1 LDRTNR
7 AFASVIE
14 NQRSKIENHMHHLL
28 ETWFT
33 WVLTGGYTGI
43 IVLMAMESSIFPV
56 PSEIVIP
63 PAAFLAAQ
71 GKLSFTGVVL
81 AGTLGSYLGSAIT
94 YWASRLIGRPLIV
107 KYGRFVLITPKKL
120 ERAERWLARYEAGGI
135 FFARLLPVVRHLISI
150 PAGIVRM
157 NFGLFSLMT
166 ITGSAIWCYILAYLG
181 EKAYRVEPQLLT
193 DPEALV
199 HFIHGQSTW
208 ILVVVAVFAALYI
221 LSMRLSKPPQE
232 HGNGG

>member
-1 LDRTNR
+1 
-7 AFASVIE
+7 
-14 NQRSKIENHMHHLL
+14 MHHLL
-28 ETWFT
+28 ETWFS
-33 WVLTGGYTGI
+33 WVLTGGYLGI

-71 GKLSFTGVVL
+71 GKLSFTGVVV

-107 KYGRFVLITPKKL
+107 KYGRFVFVSPKKL
-120 ERAERWLARYEAGGI
+120 EQAEQWLARYEAGGV

-157 NFGLFSLMT
+157 NFGLFSLVT
-166 ITGSAIWCYILAYLG
+166 IAGSALWCWILAYLG
-181 EKAYRVEPQLLT
+181 DKAYRLEPQLLT
-193 DPEALV
+193 SPEALE
-199 HFIHGQSTW
+199 HFIRQQSKG
-208 ILVVVAVFAALYI
+208 ILLLIAVFAGLYMLAL
-221 LSMRLSKPPQE
+221 RLMKPR
-232 HGNGG
+232 GGA

>member
-1 LDRTNR
+1 LWLDIERFLD
-7 AFASVIE
+7 FARHD
-14 NQRSKIENHMHHLL
+14 NMHHLL
-28 ETWFT
+28 ETWFH
-33 WVLTGGYTGI
+33 WVLTGGYVGI

-81 AGTLGSYLGSAIT
+81 AGVLGSYLGSAIT

-107 KYGRFVLITPKKL
+107 KYGRFVLLNPKKL
-120 ERAERWLARYEAGGI
+120 EQAEHWLARYEAGGV

-166 ITGSAIWCYILAYLG
+166 IAGSALWCWILAYLG
-181 EKAYRVEPQLLT
+181 DKAYRLEPELLT
-193 DPEALV
+193 SPDALV
-199 HFIHGQSTW
+199 RFIHGQSRG
-208 ILVVVAVFAALYI
+208 ILLIVALFAALYM
-221 LSMRLSKPPQE
+221 LSMRLMKPRS
-232 HGNGG
+232 GA

>member
-1 LDRTNR
+1 
-7 AFASVIE
+7 
-14 NQRSKIENHMHHLL
+14 MHHLL
-28 ETWFT
+28 ETWFN
-33 WVLTGGYTGI
+33 WVLTGGYLGI

-71 GKLSFTGVVL
+71 GKLSFTGVVV

-107 KYGRFVLITPKKL
+107 KYGRFIFVSPKKL
-120 ERAERWLARYEAGGI
+120 EQAEQWLARYEAGGV

-157 NFGLFSLMT
+157 NFGVFSLVT
-166 ITGSAIWCYILAYLG
+166 IAGSALWCWILAYLG
-181 EKAYRVEPQLLT
+181 DKAYRLEPQLLT
-193 DPEALV
+193 SPEALE
-199 HFIHGQSTW
+199 HFIRQQSKG
-208 ILVVVAVFAALYI
+208 ILLLIAVFAGLYMLAL
-221 LSMRLSKPPQE
+221 RLMKPR
-232 HGNGG
+232 GGA

>member
-1 LDRTNR
+1 MHALL
-7 AFASVIE
+7 
-14 NQRSKIENHMHHLL
+14 KI
-28 ETWFT
+28 WVG
-33 WVLTGGYTGI
+33 WVLSGGYLGI

-81 AGTLGSYLGSAIT
+81 AGTLGSYLGAAIT

-107 KYGRFVLITPKKL
+107 RYGRFVFINPKKL
-120 ERAERWLARYEAGGI
+120 EQAEHWLNRYEAGGV

-157 NFGLFSLMT
+157 NFKVFSFVT
-166 ITGSAIWCYILAYLG
+166 IVGSGIWCWILAYLG
-181 EKAYRVEPQLLT
+181 AKAYRLEPELLS
-193 DPEALV
+193 DPEKMV
-199 HFIHGQSTW
+199 HFIKTQSYW
-208 ILVVVAVFAALYI
+208 IVLIIVLFAVLYLLTLRLMRPSATANQLVV
-221 LSMRLSKPPQE
+221 
-232 HGNGG
+232 

>member
-1 LDRTNR
+1 LRFDIERFLD
-7 AFASVIE
+7 FAR
-14 NQRSKIENHMHHLL
+14 NDNMHHLL
-28 ETWFT
+28 ETWFH
-33 WVLTGGYTGI
+33 WVLTGGYVGI

-81 AGTLGSYLGSAIT
+81 AGVLGSYLGSAIT

-107 KYGRFVLITPKKL
+107 KYGRFVLVTPKKL
-120 ERAERWLARYEAGGI
+120 EQAELWLARYEAGGV

-157 NFGLFSLMT
+157 NFGVFSLVT
-166 ITGSAIWCYILAYLG
+166 IAGSALWCWILAYLG
-181 EKAYRVEPQLLT
+181 DKAYRLEPELLT
-193 DPEALV
+193 SPDALV
-199 HFIHGQSTW
+199 RFIHGQSKG
-208 ILVVVAVFAALYI
+208 ILLVVALFATLYM
-221 LSMRLSKPPQE
+221 LSLRLMKPRS
-232 HGNGG
+232 GA

>member
-1 LDRTNR
+1 
-7 AFASVIE
+7 
-14 NQRSKIENHMHHLL
+14 MHHLL
-28 ETWFT
+28 ETWFS
-33 WVLTGGYTGI
+33 WVLTGGYLGI

-107 KYGRFVLITPKKL
+107 RYGRFVFVSPKKL
-120 ERAERWLARYEAGGI
+120 EQAEQWLARYEAGGV

-157 NFGLFSLMT
+157 NFGLFSLVT
-166 ITGSAIWCYILAYLG
+166 IAGSALWCWILAYLG
-181 EKAYRVEPQLLT
+181 DKAYHLEPQLLT
-193 DPEALV
+193 SPEALE
-199 HFIHGQSTW
+199 HFIRQQSKG
-208 ILVVVAVFAALYI
+208 ILLLIAVFAGLYMLAL
-221 LSMRLSKPPQE
+221 RLMKPR
-232 HGNGG
+232 GGV

>member
-1 LDRTNR
+1 
-7 AFASVIE
+7 
-14 NQRSKIENHMHHLL
+14 MHHLL

-63 PAAFLAAQ
+63 PAAFLAAK

-107 KYGRFVLITPKKL
+107 KYGRFVLLTPKKL
-120 ERAERWLARYEAGGI
+120 ERAERWLSRYEAGGI

-157 NFGLFSLMT
+157 NFALFSVMT

-199 HFIHGQSTW
+199 RFIHGQSTW

-221 LSMRLSKPPQE
+221 LSMRLSKPPEE
-232 HGNGG
+232 HPKGG

>member
-1 LDRTNR
+1 
-7 AFASVIE
+7 
-14 NQRSKIENHMHHLL
+14 MHHLL
-28 ETWFT
+28 EIWFS

-43 IVLMAMESSIFPV
+43 VVLMAMESSIFPV

-107 KYGRFVLITPKKL
+107 KYGRFVLLTPKKL
-120 ERAERWLARYEAGGI
+120 ERAENWLARYEAGGI

-157 NFGLFSLMT
+157 NFGVFSLMT

-181 EKAYRVEPQLLT
+181 EKAYRVEPELLT

-199 HFIHGQSTW
+199 RFIHGQSTW
-208 ILVVVAVFAALYI
+208 ILVVVVAFMLLYI
-221 LSMRLSKPPQE
+221 LTMRLSKRPQ
-232 HGNGG
+232 HQPADD

>member
-1 LDRTNR
+1 LRFDIERFLD
-7 AFASVIE
+7 FAR
-14 NQRSKIENHMHHLL
+14 NDNMHHLL
-28 ETWFT
+28 ETWFH
-33 WVLTGGYTGI
+33 WVLTGGYVGI

-81 AGTLGSYLGSAIT
+81 AGVLGSYLGSAIT

-107 KYGRFVLITPKKL
+107 KYGRFVLVTPKKL
-120 ERAERWLARYEAGGI
+120 EQAEQWLARYEAGGV

-157 NFGLFSLMT
+157 NFGLFSFVT
-166 ITGSAIWCYILAYLG
+166 IAGSALWCWILAYLG
-181 EKAYRVEPQLLT
+181 DKAYRLEPELLT
-193 DPEALV
+193 SPDALV
-199 HFIHGQSTW
+199 RFIHGQSKG
-208 ILVVVAVFAALYI
+208 ILLVVALFAALYM
-221 LSMRLSKPPQE
+221 LSLRLMKPRS
-232 HGNGG
+232 GA

>member
-1 LDRTNR
+1 
-7 AFASVIE
+7 
-14 NQRSKIENHMHHLL
+14 MHHLL

-56 PSEIVIP
+56 PSEVVIP

-71 GKLSFTGVVL
+71 GKLSFVGVVL

-107 KYGRFVLITPKKL
+107 KYGRFVLLTPKKL

-157 NFGLFSLMT
+157 NFALFSAMT

-199 HFIHGQSTW
+199 RFIHGQSTW

-221 LSMRLSKPPQE
+221 LSMRLSKPPEE
-232 HGNGG
+232 HPKGG

>member
-1 LDRTNR
+1 LRLDIERVLD
-7 AFASVIE
+7 FAL
-14 NQRSKIENHMHHLL
+14 NDNMHHLL
-28 ETWFT
+28 ETWFH
-33 WVLTGGYTGI
+33 WVLTGGYVGI

-81 AGTLGSYLGSAIT
+81 AGVLGSYLGSAVT

-107 KYGRFVLITPKKL
+107 KYGRFVLVTSKKL
-120 ERAERWLARYEAGGI
+120 EQAEQWLARYEAGGV

-150 PAGIVRM
+150 PAGVVRM

-166 ITGSAIWCYILAYLG
+166 IAGSALWCWILAYLG
-181 EKAYRVEPQLLT
+181 DKAYRLEPELLT
-193 DPEALV
+193 SPDALV
-199 HFIHGQSTW
+199 RFIHGQSRG
-208 ILVVVAVFAALYI
+208 ILLVVTLFAALYM
-221 LSMRLSKPPQE
+221 LSLRLMKPRS
-232 HGNGG
+232 GA